1 MSEKGMRSDRNI
13 HLNGKEPVSM
23 NVWGFTPDL
32 FGYLESMFIEFL
44 KEDGDALK
52 SEYLI
57 PSVVNNLIQTDRR
70 SVHILHSSAK
80 WFGVTYK
87 EDKSYVMEEIK
98 RLIKDGH
105 YPKNLL

>member
-1 MSEKGMRSDRNI
+1 
-13 HLNGKEPVSM
+13 M

-32 FGYLESMFIEFL
+32 FGYLESMFIQFL
-44 KEDGDALK
+44 KEEGDALK

-57 PSVVNNLIQTDRR
+57 PSVVNNLIQTDKK

-98 RLIKDGH
+98 KLKFSKILFLYLSPILFK
-105 YPKNLL
+105 YL

>member
-1 MSEKGMRSDRNI
+1 MCIRLTSRGLWGHDS
-13 HLNGKEPVSM
+13 GVSM

-32 FGYLESMFIEFL
+32 FGYLESMFIQFL
-44 KEDGDALK
+44 TDEGDELK

-57 PSVVNNLIQTDRR
+57 PSVVNNLIQTNRK

-87 EDKSYVMEEIK
+87 KDKSYVMEEIK
-98 RLIKDGH
+98 RLIKDGR
-105 YPKNLL
+105 YPKKLF

>member
-1 MSEKGMRSDRNI
+1 
-13 HLNGKEPVSM
+13 
-23 NVWGFTPDL
+23 
-32 FGYLESMFIEFL
+32 MFVQFL
-44 KEDGDALK
+44 KEQGYALK

-57 PSVVNNLIQTDRR
+57 PSVVNNLIQTDRK

-105 YPKNLL
+105 YPKNLF